1 MSQQSLLIKESNNF
15 KGSRVSASR
24 GDKRRSELMLLAEKV
39 FLERGYANTT
49 MSEVSRFS
57 KASKSTLYKFFGN
70 KKLLFAEIIR
80 SRVPDIEEISRK
92 VVHSEREVAD
102 NLTRWGLQVLDLI
115 TTPDSVGLYK
125 ILLAEL
131 PAHPE
136 LGELY
141 YEQGPFAFQRYLAV
155 YFQRAVGQGKLVCSD
170 VDEAALLFA
179 SMVAGDP
186 FGRALLGI
194 SSAGRDGPSIVSHV
208 EEAVAVFMARYGA

>member
-1 MSQQSLLIKESNNF
+1 MSQQSLLIKESNNS
-15 KGSRVSASR
+15 GEASASASR
-24 GDKRRSELMLLAEKV
+24 GDKRRAELMLLAEKV

-49 MSEVSRFS
+49 MSEISRFS

-70 KKLLFAEIIR
+70 KKGLFAEIIR
-80 SRVPDIEEISRK
+80 SRVPDLEEVSRQVAK
-92 VVHSEREVAD
+92 SELEVSD

-136 LGELY
+136 LGQLY
-141 YEQGPFAFQRYLAV
+141 YEQGPFAFQRYLAL
-155 YFQRAVGQGKLVCSD
+155 YFEGAVRRGQLVCAD

-194 SSAGRDGPSIVSHV
+194 PHSDVEQGSLRSHV